1 MRDDKDKAYE
11 VYKNFDTLSKS
22 ENMSMSEY
30 IVEFDKRYNQSKK
43 YEITIPEAVLAFRLL
58 DKANLT
64 LSEKQLA
71 LTASSDIK
79 YATMKS
85 ALLRIF
91 GDGACA
97 NNNDQSITIKQEP
110 VYHTQQKKPMSSQRG
125 TNPLNK
131 YGKRTKCA
139 ICQSV
144 YHWAKECLN
153 KAASNSV

>member
-1 MRDDKDKAYE
+1 MDKVFLRDDKDKAYE

-64 LSEKQLA
+64 SSEKQLA

-97 NNNDQSITIKQEP
+97 NNND
-110 VYHTQQKKPMSSQRG
+110 
-125 TNPLNK
+125 
-131 YGKRTKCA
+131 
-139 ICQSV
+139 
-144 YHWAKECLN
+144 
-153 KAASNSV
+153 